1 MYQQKH
7 TKATTAA
14 VSERK
19 VASRSSSKPSDSFN
33 CMKSGCWGWF
43 GASSLDLLNDL
54 SELQNLK
61 TANGNS
67 LWKKRGLANGR
78 LQPQSDKSRVHHLFL
93 SHHWKR
99 QVVRMTTCIV
109 LVWLADFL
117 VSMTHCLPMTAVQK
131 YWLQR
136 LVGLWR
142 LNIENKPTWL
152 FVSPLESHTCIG
164 SCGLNLQWSARLT
177 INKSQTGSEPIFRFP
192 QKFRAI
198 QAILLCC

>member
-99 QVVRMTTCIV
+99 QVVRNDNLHSAGVASWLLSIYDALPPYDRGSKVLTSKISWSMTT
-109 LVWLADFL
+109 
-117 VSMTHCLPMTAVQK
+117 Q
-131 YWLQR
+131 YWKQ
-136 LVGLWR
+136 
-142 LNIENKPTWL
+142 TY
-152 FVSPLESHTCIG
+152 
-164 SCGLNLQWSARLT
+164 LT
-177 INKSQTGSEPIFRFP
+177 ICESIGVSYLHRILRPQSPVVCKTYNK
-192 QKFRAI
+192 
-198 QAILLCC
+198 